1 MNVLIVGS
9 GGREHALAW
18 SVSQSPSLATL
29 HAAPGNPG
37 IASLSTCHPISATDP
52 EALTA
57 LARDLSVDL
66 VVIGPEAPLVAGVGD
81 QLRAAGIAVFG
92 PSAAAAKIE
101 GSKAYAKDV
110 MEAAGVATAEA
121 LETAEAPCVLKA
133 DGLAAGKG
141 VFVCPTPRDVE
152 EALPRVE
159 ALGSGIV
166 IEELLVGQEASL
178 FAICDGTQALPLAPA
193 QDYKRLRGGDEGPN
207 TGGMGSFSPT
217 PVVPSELV
225 PEIIATVHEPVLREL
240 ASRGSP
246 FVGLL
251 YAGLMV
257 TETGVRVL
265 EFNCRFGDPETQALV
280 PRLDGDLL
288 TALAAA
294 ASGDIQG
301 IELGADPRKA
311 ALTVV
316 LASRGYPD
324 TPETSV
330 PIGGVEQAEADGA
343 LVFHAGTAVREGQLV
358 SAGGRV
364 LGVTGVGTS
373 VAHAR
378 QVAYAAVN
386 RIDFPGVQ
394 FRCDLALTA
403 PDTAA

>member
-1 MNVLIVGS
+1 M
-9 GGREHALAW
+9 A
-18 SVSQSPSLATL
+18 
-29 HAAPGNPG
+29 
-37 IASLSTCHPISATDP
+37 
-52 EALTA
+52 
-57 LARDLSVDL
+57 
-66 VVIGPEAPLVAGVGD
+66 
-81 QLRAAGIAVFG
+81 
-92 PSAAAAKIE
+92 
-101 GSKAYAKDV
+101 
-110 MEAAGVATAEA
+110 AAGVATAET

-152 EALPRVE
+152 EALPRVK
-159 ALGSGIV
+159 ALGSRIV
-166 IEELLVGQEASL
+166 IEQLLVGQEASL
-178 FAICDGTQALPLAPA
+178 FTICDGTQALPLAPA
-193 QDYKRLRGGDEGPN
+193 QDYKRLREGDEGPN

-246 FVGLL
+246 FIGLL

-301 IELGADPRKA
+301 IELGTDPRKA
-311 ALTVV
+311 AVTVV

-324 TPETSV
+324 TPETNV

-343 LVFHAGTAVREGQLV
+343 LVFHAGTAVRDGQLV

-386 RIDFPGVQ
+386 RIDFPGAQ
-394 FRCDLALTA
+394 FRGDLALTA
-403 PDTAA
+403 PDTAP